1 MIPVNGHAV
10 IFMKKKLL
18 RLIFGLIRSLIKNV
32 FVILFL
38 SLTASLSAQE
48 TVVVGQ
54 VVNSVDKS
62 PLANVNISFKNSQI
76 NAESNIEGYFLIRSN
91 ERQTAVV
98 FSSIGYKTREIKIKP
113 GQSVG
118 IQVELDEENTLLR
131 EVFVVPGSNPALDLM
146 KKVKL
151 LKSTNDLSR
160 QKGFNVV
167 GTEQNLVL
175 LSKIN
180 QRSMSKRIF
189 DQLKKGNLSGKDSML
204 IIPLYMA
211 ENKYQINSTGKKQ
224 LSNKIFSSPVTAE
237 KIVKKLVGE
246 METELNFYNNSI
258 TVFGKNMI
266 SPLSNVGNA
275 YYDYYLADSI
285 SSPTGKQYVIHFRT
299 KNSKNLAFDGKLR
312 IDSTTFALTQIEAEL
327 PDQANINFIHNLRI
341 SQKFVPDTTHHWMR
355 QSEEVALNM
364 NYYLLTDSLHPK
376 PEIFVKR
383 STTYVTKG
391 KFIPPPSNFAKSNFD
406 QTILDDRL
414 TTMNNTP
421 LLRTAKWIAD
431 IVFTGNITTGI
442 FNIGKVEQFIRI
454 TDIEG
459 LRLTLPVH
467 TNEKLWKNISLGG
480 FVGYG
485 FKNETVK
492 YSGEALFKFNGNKRR
507 IWSVNYTDDYRRIDY
522 NYDDFMFRE
531 NPLITG
537 DEDIASSLI
546 AFESTGKISDRKE
559 YSTTF
564 ENDWNQ
570 DIESKFIV
578 RSNQLFANPSLPMS
592 VGGIN
597 VAKYLQQQSA
607 TVSTRFS
614 FDERTY
620 DVQMQRIYIANN
632 MPVIYGILEA
642 GKYQFG
648 TKSGNYGKLMVAARQ
663 FVRFDIGQLN
673 YKVDAG
679 IILGNV
685 PYPMLGIPPGSESG
699 GYGFYQFN
707 LMNYMEYAADKYV
720 NLHSEFMSN
729 GIIMNQ
735 IPLVK
740 ELNLREI
747 VSFKMAYGSLN
758 ASHRL
763 QLDYPYFTN
772 PMTKPYMEVGVG
784 ITNILHIFTL
794 QSVWRLTDLN
804 HAGVKHWGILGCL
817 NLSF

>member
-1 MIPVNGHAV
+1 
-10 IFMKKKLL
+10 
-18 RLIFGLIRSLIKNV
+18 
-32 FVILFL
+32 
-38 SLTASLSAQE
+38 
-48 TVVVGQ
+48 
-54 VVNSVDKS
+54 
-62 PLANVNISFKNSQI
+62 
-76 NAESNIEGYFLIRSN
+76 
-91 ERQTAVV
+91 
-98 FSSIGYKTREIKIKP
+98 
-113 GQSVG
+113 
-118 IQVELDEENTLLR
+118 
-131 EVFVVPGSNPALDLM
+131 
-146 KKVKL
+146 
-151 LKSTNDLSR
+151 
-160 QKGFNVV
+160 
-167 GTEQNLVL
+167 
-175 LSKIN
+175 
-180 QRSMSKRIF
+180 
-189 DQLKKGNLSGKDSML
+189 
-204 IIPLYMA
+204 
-211 ENKYQINSTGKKQ
+211 
-224 LSNKIFSSPVTAE
+224 
-237 KIVKKLVGE
+237 
-246 METELNFYNNSI
+246 
-258 TVFGKNMI
+258 
-266 SPLSNVGNA
+266 
-275 YYDYYLADSI
+275 
-285 SSPTGKQYVIHFRT
+285 
-299 KNSKNLAFDGKLR
+299 
-312 IDSTTFALTQIEAEL
+312 
-327 PDQANINFIHNLRI
+327 
-341 SQKFVPDTTHHWMR
+341 
-355 QSEEVALNM
+355 
-364 NYYLLTDSLHPK
+364 
-376 PEIFVKR
+376 
-383 STTYVTKG
+383 
-391 KFIPPPSNFAKSNFD
+391 
-406 QTILDDRL
+406 
-414 TTMNNTP
+414 
-421 LLRTAKWIAD
+421 
-431 IVFTGNITTGI
+431 
-442 FNIGKVEQFIRI
+442 
-454 TDIEG
+454 
-459 LRLTLPVH
+459 
-467 TNEKLWKNISLGG
+467 
-480 FVGYG
+480 
-485 FKNETVK
+485 
-492 YSGEALFKFNGNKRR
+492 
-507 IWSVNYTDDYRRIDY
+507 
-522 NYDDFMFRE
+522 MFRE